1 MKVESLSSRNTLDPN
16 DSVDLDKSGVV
27 VRVYLEDARNIQ
39 YKSIKVNRFYGV
51 LVKFM
56 DMFPT
61 LETYPLLTIETLEQ
75 GVKYVQSYQ

>member
-1 MKVESLSSRNTLDPN
+1 MDPN

-27 VRVYLEDARNIQ
+27 VRVYLEDARDIQ

-56 DMFPT
+56 DMFATFPGGKN
-61 LETYPLLTIETLEQ
+61 LLTIETLEQ
-75 GVKYVQSYQ
+75 GVKYVQS